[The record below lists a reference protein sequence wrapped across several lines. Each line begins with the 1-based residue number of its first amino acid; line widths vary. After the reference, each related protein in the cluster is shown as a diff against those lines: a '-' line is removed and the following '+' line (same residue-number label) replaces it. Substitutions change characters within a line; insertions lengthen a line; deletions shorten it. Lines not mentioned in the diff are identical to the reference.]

1 LGPWNATISLVVA
14 AICFGLAPWFAKN
27 LVDAGIAPISVAFY
41 RFLTTA
47 VVLLIFLDV
56 SRRKYKETL
65 WSMVSGVAI
74 GIGWITYVGA
84 LRTAPVATVGVIYM
98 TYPLFTLVIASVWLR
113 QPPTQRSLISG
124 CLVLGAAAIAL
135 APSLS
140 ILPMLSA
147 LLLAFLAPIGFAFAI
162 CVLTQKLFSLDP
174 IQRSAGVS
182 LGAVVGLAP
191 FIATQNSNALLPS
204 DIYGWWMILGI
215 SVVTALIP
223 NMLFA
228 TAGPVVGSSRT
239 AAASSFELPVMFIVG
254 LVGFNE
260 TIGVS
265 QVVAGALIIIAI
277 LVSPVVTP
285 ARLRQSP

>member
-1 LGPWNATISLVVA
+1 MDS
-14 AICFGLAPWFAKN
+14 
-27 LVDAGIAPISVAFY
+27 GIAPISVAFY
-41 RFLTTA
+41 RFLTTV
-47 VVLLIFLDV
+47 VVLLVFLDL
-56 SRRKYKETL
+56 SRNKYKETL
-65 WSMVSGVAI
+65 WSMASGIAI

-98 TYPLFTLVIASVWLR
+98 TYPLFTLLIASVWLR
-113 QPPTQRSLISG
+113 QAPTQRSLASG
-124 CLVLGAAAIAL
+124 CLVLGAAAIAI

-162 CVLTQKLFSLDP
+162 CVLTQKLLNLAP
-174 IQRSAGVS
+174 LQRSAGVS

-191 FIATQNSNALLPS
+191 LIATQDSNTLLPS
-204 DIYGWWMILGI
+204 DLYGWSMILGI

-223 NMLFA
+223 NILFA

-254 LVGFNE
+254 LVAFNE
-260 TIGVS
+260 AIDVS
-265 QVVAGALIIIAI
+265 QLVAGVLIVMAI

-285 ARLRQSP
+285 PSLQRFPQ